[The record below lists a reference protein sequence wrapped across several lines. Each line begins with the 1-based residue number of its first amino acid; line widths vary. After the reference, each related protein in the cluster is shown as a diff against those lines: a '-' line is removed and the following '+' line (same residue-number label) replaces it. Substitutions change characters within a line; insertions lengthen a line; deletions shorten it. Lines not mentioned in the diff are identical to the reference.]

1 MFFRSVILL
10 TLIGIAL
17 GLFVGMLDS
26 FLHFVNI
33 EGFKVVNIIVFVLFF
48 VGVYWSVAF
57 LRERL
62 KNGIISYM
70 GAFRNTLYVGIVAAI
85 IISTVRYVFL
95 TYIIKIDIT
104 EILDHTKES
113 MLNRYSLYS
122 DEIIKNRLSFIE
134 FSYDPIVSSL
144 LYFGYYLVFVI
155 VFAFFASFILRRIDR
170 NISI

>member
-26 FLHFVNI
+26 FLHFVNF

-70 GAFRNTLYVGIVAAI
+70 GALRNTLYVGVVAAI
-85 IISTVRYVFL
+85 IISAVRYVYL
-95 TYIIKIDIT
+95 TYIIKIDIA
-104 EILDHTKES
+104 EILDQTKES

-122 DEIIKNRLSFIE
+122 DEIINNRLSFIE

-144 LYFGYYLVFVI
+144 LYFAYYLVFVI
-155 VFAFFASFILRRIDR
+155 VFAFLASFVLRRIDR

>member
-17 GLFVGMLDS
+17 GLFVGILDS